1 MSEPPDTDSPTG
13 SPLGHF
19 PGESSGPGSEEDIG
33 CADPQ
38 AHERLKGLL
47 NYIAEQLRD
56 ADPRGFRI
64 DSAGA
69 FVVRPADLSSLPGVK
84 QDLKAEGD
92 HVWLR
97 VERLEA
103 AQPPKVG
110 EAHQGII
117 RVSSDPDG
125 AEPRIDD
132 AAFKAKLARVGAGL
146 PEDAR
151 RQLEDRSRAQV
162 EQALESYRALWKSW
176 AESERPR
183 RRTIKL

>member
-1 MSEPPDTDSPTG
+1 MSVPSDTDFPAESP
-13 SPLGHF
+13 SDDRS
-19 PGESSGPGSEEDIG
+19 EASSGPGSDG
-33 CADPQ
+33 DRACANPR

-56 ADPRGFRI
+56 ADPRAFRI
-64 DSAGA
+64 ETAGS
-69 FVVRPADLSSLPGVK
+69 FVLRPADLSTLPGVR

-97 VERLEA
+97 IERLEA
-103 AQPPKVG
+103 TQPPKVG
-110 EAHQGII
+110 ESHQGII

-132 AAFKAKLARVGAGL
+132 AAFTAKLARVGAGL

-151 RQLEDRSRAQV
+151 RQLEERSRA
-162 EQALESYRALWKSW
+162 
-176 AESERPR
+176 
-183 RRTIKL
+183 